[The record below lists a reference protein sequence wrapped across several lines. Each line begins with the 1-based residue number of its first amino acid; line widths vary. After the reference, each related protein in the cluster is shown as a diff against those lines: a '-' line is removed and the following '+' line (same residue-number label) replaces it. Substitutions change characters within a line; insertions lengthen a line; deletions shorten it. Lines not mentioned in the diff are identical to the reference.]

1 MSNVA
6 NDLCKE
12 FSLHTEFPFHNVL
25 VAGLGVSGIGA
36 MEVLKT
42 VGANAISADER
53 KAEAQIH
60 DFSKIDWTK
69 IDAVVT
75 SPVFNPRTPF
85 ILEAQKRNIPVI
97 SEVELAWLV
106 RVKSLKTSLPA
117 AWIGITG
124 TNGKTSTT
132 EMTSEML
139 TACGLD
145 APAVGNIGKSV
156 SHAAL
161 EKEHDALCVELSS
174 FQLHFTDSL
183 ELDCAAITNI
193 AADHLDW
200 HGGIEAYAKDK
211 SKVFNGVKKALV
223 YNAQDSRVSELAKIA
238 QVKDGCKKIGFTL
251 CAPKS
256 GEIGVED
263 GWIVDKSGVAGAKV
277 GEANKIVALNEL
289 KHLCEPDGS
298 VYPHLLADALT
309 ALALTLGLKQDVENA
324 VKALRNFA
332 PGGHRIQTVATLN
345 AKDNL
350 PDHAIRFVDDSK
362 ATNAHAAA
370 ASISSFGKKSVIW
383 IAGGLAK
390 GGHFEDL
397 VKQNR
402 SIIKAVVVIGLDQ
415 KPIVEALNSKGQG
428 IPVTIVSANGE
439 SFESF
444 DSVDDR
450 VLKEVENSPVLS
462 ADSTLGQ
469 KVISTAVQA
478 AGRYAQPGDVVLLAP
493 ACASMDQF
501 VSYADRGNRFA
512 KESER
517 WVKSHE

>member
-12 FSLHTEFPFHNVL
+12 FSLHNEFPFHNVL

-42 VGANAISADER
+42 VGANATSADER
-53 KAEAQIH
+53 KEEAQIH
-60 DFSKIDWTK
+60 DFSKIDWNA

-132 EMTSEML
+132 EMTSDML

-156 SHAAL
+156 SYAAL

-174 FQLHFTDSL
+174 FQLHFTNSL

-211 SKVFNGVKKALV
+211 SKVFN
-223 YNAQDSRVSELAKIA
+223 
-238 QVKDGCKKIGFTL
+238 
-251 CAPKS
+251 
-256 GEIGVED
+256 
-263 GWIVDKSGVAGAKV
+263 
-277 GEANKIVALNEL
+277 
-289 KHLCEPDGS
+289 
-298 VYPHLLADALT
+298 
-309 ALALTLGLKQDVENA
+309 
-324 VKALRNFA
+324 
-332 PGGHRIQTVATLN
+332 
-345 AKDNL
+345 
-350 PDHAIRFVDDSK
+350 
-362 ATNAHAAA
+362 
-370 ASISSFGKKSVIW
+370 
-383 IAGGLAK
+383 
-390 GGHFEDL
+390 
-397 VKQNR
+397 
-402 SIIKAVVVIGLDQ
+402 
-415 KPIVEALNSKGQG
+415 
-428 IPVTIVSANGE
+428 
-439 SFESF
+439 
-444 DSVDDR
+444 
-450 VLKEVENSPVLS
+450 LS
-462 ADSTLGQ
+462 L
-469 KVISTAVQA
+469 I
-478 AGRYAQPGDVVLLAP
+478 
-493 ACASMDQF
+493 
-501 VSYADRGNRFA
+501 
-512 KESER
+512 
-517 WVKSHE
+517 HI

>member
-1 MSNVA
+1 MSSVA
-6 NDLCKE
+6 NDLYKDLY
-12 FSLHTEFPFHNVL
+12 LHNEFPFHNVL

-42 VGANAISADER
+42 VGVNAISADER
-53 KAEAQIH
+53 KSEAQIH
-60 DFSKIDWTK
+60 DFSKIDWNT

-106 RVKSLKTSLPA
+106 RVKSLKTNLPA
-117 AWIGITG
+117 AWVGITG

-139 TACGLD
+139 TSCGLD

-211 SKVFNGVKKALV
+211 SKVFNGVRKALV
-223 YNAQDSRVSELAKIA
+223 YNAQDSRVSELAKNA

-251 CAPKS
+251 SAPKC
-256 GEIGVED
+256 GEIGVEN
-263 GWIVDKSGVAGAKV
+263 GWIVDKSGVAGAKI
-277 GEANKIVALNEL
+277 GEPVKIVALKEL

-324 VKALRNFA
+324 VKALCNFA
-332 PGGHRIQTVATLN
+332 PGGHRIQTVATLK
-345 AKDNL
+345 AKD
-350 PDHAIRFVDDSK
+350 
-362 ATNAHAAA
+362 
-370 ASISSFGKKSVIW
+370 
-383 IAGGLAK
+383 
-390 GGHFEDL
+390 
-397 VKQNR
+397 
-402 SIIKAVVVIGLDQ
+402 
-415 KPIVEALNSKGQG
+415 
-428 IPVTIVSANGE
+428 
-439 SFESF
+439 
-444 DSVDDR
+444 
-450 VLKEVENSPVLS
+450 LS
-462 ADSTLGQ
+462 L
-469 KVISTAVQA
+469 I
-478 AGRYAQPGDVVLLAP
+478 
-493 ACASMDQF
+493 
-501 VSYADRGNRFA
+501 
-512 KESER
+512 
-517 WVKSHE
+517 HI